1 MLFCSCTQ
9 KCHNEVDIRKPYSI
23 INYSGGSLGVSYI
36 SRQMKQERTL
46 QEQASTYL
54 QLVCSTCD
62 LSDEKVQETASEIQQ
77 VKLQVSD
84 K

>member
-1 MLFCSCTQ
+1 MS
-9 KCHNEVDIRKPYSI
+9 H
-23 INYSGGSLGVSYI
+23 
-36 SRQMKQERTL
+36 QMKQDRTL

-62 LSDEKVQETASEIQQ
+62 LSDEKVQETAAEIQQ

-84 K
+84 Y

>member
-1 MLFCSCTQ
+1 MS
-9 KCHNEVDIRKPYSI
+9 H
-23 INYSGGSLGVSYI
+23 
-36 SRQMKQERTL
+36 QMKQDRTL

-62 LSDEKVQETASEIQQ
+62 LSDEKVRETAAGIQQ

-84 K
+84 F

>member
-1 MLFCSCTQ
+1 
-9 KCHNEVDIRKPYSI
+9 
-23 INYSGGSLGVSYI
+23 
-36 SRQMKQERTL
+36 MKQDRTL

-62 LSDEKVQETASEIQQ
+62 LSDEKVQETAAEIQQ

-84 K
+84 SYKYIKVSNVLTSDLSFFYYGHFFLQNR

>member
-1 MLFCSCTQ
+1 
-9 KCHNEVDIRKPYSI
+9 
-23 INYSGGSLGVSYI
+23 
-36 SRQMKQERTL
+36 MKQDRTL

-62 LSDEKVQETASEIQQ
+62 LSDEKVRETAAEIQQ

-84 K
+84 SYRPKYIKVSNVLTSDLSCFFYYGHFFFYRTLKGIW